1 MMSKQTEELW
11 FSIFKVA
18 TIISLILI
26 VLAFVAIP
34 LYPPAGEILGMAGG
48 ALISVT
54 GIVFSIF
61 ALVTV

>member
-11 FSIFKVA
+11 FSTFKVA

-34 LYPPAGEILGMAGG
+34 LYPRVGEILGMAGG
-48 ALISVT
+48 VLISVT
-54 GIVFSIF
+54 CIVFAIF